1 MEKKDNNLQKIRN
14 KIIIKIFSKI
24 NRAQFLAVAIEVM
37 LLKFINNLNNKIQRA
52 IFIK

>member
-24 NRAQFLAVAIEVM
+24 NRALFLAVAIEVM
-37 LLKFINNLNNKIQRA
+37 LLKILNNLINKIQRT